1 MDSCLSVEREIDKVL
16 AKFSGLNEH
25 SVNTIED
32 FICSVENIRRELAE
46 GNNFRWLP
54 EETWKAS
61 RFFLWNQTQVAE
73 IKPRSLDL
81 QTNTDIL
88 PRPCKSRLLPQGS
101 RSVLYT

>member
-46 GNNFRWLP
+46 GNNFRWLL
-54 EETWKAS
+54 EET
-61 RFFLWNQTQVAE
+61 
-73 IKPRSLDL
+73 
-81 QTNTDIL
+81 
-88 PRPCKSRLLPQGS
+88 
-101 RSVLYT
+101 